1 MLYPVRYYREVND
14 EMWFSRPRAVLL
26 TRLIVYISPE
36 WRKSVSG
43 IKNLCNA

>member
-1 MLYPVRYYREVND
+1 MLYSVRYYREVSRD
-14 EMWFSRPRAVLL
+14 TCVSWSRILWLMQWFVD
-26 TRLIVYISPE
+26 ISPE